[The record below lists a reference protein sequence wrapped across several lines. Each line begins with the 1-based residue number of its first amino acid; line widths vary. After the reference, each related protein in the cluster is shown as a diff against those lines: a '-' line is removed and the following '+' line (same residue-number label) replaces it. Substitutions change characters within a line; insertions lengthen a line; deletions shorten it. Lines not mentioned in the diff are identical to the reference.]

1 MAKTSLA
8 SHQFKEH
15 QITQISED
23 TVIGGVLIPKGYC
36 NATEICKA
44 NGKRW
49 VKYTEYS
56 KTQEYLTLLRE
67 SFSGTDLIITISASV
82 NELRGTWVHHLIALD
97 LAAWLSPEFKLW
109 ANKTLWHVIND
120 NFQALTPEAEEAK
133 KQLQLIWNEIR
144 QAGIVTRKSLT
155 SVIKTW
161 YENNPG
167 VTSRPTH
174 NMYSETT
181 NHIYQALWNLDAKGL
196 EAILDCDRHDARNHM
211 DANSLKLLERAEA
224 NVMDYIEED
233 NIKPVD
239 AVNLA
244 NIRTAKTLPTKLG
257 E

>member
-1 MAKTSLA
+1 MANSILTAKVARVPFGLIEIEGLLLEDGNFGIALQQAASLFSVIPTSAPKWLKTRLGEGF
-8 SHQFKEH
+8 QLFQVK
-15 QITQISED
+15 TD
-23 TVIGGVLIPKGYC
+23 RPKQLGKQNRAE
-36 NATEICKA
+36 NA
-44 NGKRW
+44 
-49 VKYTEYS
+49 
-56 KTQEYLTLLRE
+56 LTLIQFEKLLMKLDRE
-67 SFSGTDLIITISASV
+67 GVKQAQ
-82 NELRGTWVHHLIALD
+82 ELRDSLVGLSLTQLFSDAFCIKFD
-97 LAAWLSPEFKLW
+97 QDDRQNWL
-109 ANKTLWHVIND
+109 NN
-120 NFQALTPEAEEAK
+120 
-133 KQLQLIWNEIR
+133 R

-167 VTSRPTH
+167 VTSRPAH

-181 NHIYQALWNLDAKGL
+181 NRIYQALWNLDAKGL
-196 EAILDCDRHDARNHM
+196 ETLLDCDRHDARKHM

-244 NIRTAKTLPTKLG
+244 NIRAAKTLPTKLG